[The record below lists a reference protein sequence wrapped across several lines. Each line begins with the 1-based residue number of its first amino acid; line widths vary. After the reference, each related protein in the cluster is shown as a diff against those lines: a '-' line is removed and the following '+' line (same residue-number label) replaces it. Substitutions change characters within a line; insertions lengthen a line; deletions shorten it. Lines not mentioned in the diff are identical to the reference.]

1 LFDISSSGR
10 TAFAAFIEAFFPHD
24 IMRRR
29 ADERQGSG
37 QEAVAAPT
45 RPCGGGARRWL
56 WGTKAHWPDCRRGTT
71 IGRIMPVQEDTN
83 AAEHPAHL
91 TPPRRGA
98 PNGQSRSPAT
108 MKLLRRLGLTYVA
121 TEELTIRRLR
131 HGRGFRYVAADG
143 TPLRGEESQRL
154 AALAVPPAYVDVL
167 YAADPRAHIQAIG
180 RDAAGRLQYRYH
192 PDWQRVREMRKA
204 RRLARLAEVLPQIRR
219 CIARHLGASEP
230 TRAFTLA
237 AVIDLVARSA
247 IRPGSEQYARLRGT
261 RGATVRLC
269 FRAKGGKRVEKEVH
283 APRLAAAVAVL
294 RRLPGRRL
302 FQYRSE
308 DGALRQAS
316 AHDVNRFLRE
326 IAGVEI
332 SLKDFRTLLASVAV
346 LDALACAAPATGKR
360 ARRRQ
365 VLDAIRQAA
374 DDLGNTPAICAK
386 SYVHETVVNAFEDGV
401 LEQFAER
408 LRSSRSNSRSEKVL
422 AQIAAQVRAGA
433 AA

>member
-1 LFDISSSGR
+1 
-10 TAFAAFIEAFFPHD
+10 
-24 IMRRR
+24 
-29 ADERQGSG
+29 
-37 QEAVAAPT
+37 
-45 RPCGGGARRWL
+45 
-56 WGTKAHWPDCRRGTT
+56 
-71 IGRIMPVQEDTN
+71 
-83 AAEHPAHL
+83 
-91 TPPRRGA
+91 
-98 PNGQSRSPAT
+98 
-108 MKLLRRLGLTYVA
+108 
-121 TEELTIRRLR
+121 
-131 HGRGFRYVAADG
+131 
-143 TPLRGEESQRL
+143 
-154 AALAVPPAYVDVL
+154 VPPAYVDGL
-167 YAADPRAHIQAIG
+167 YAADPSAHIQAIG

-219 CIARHLGASEP
+219 SIARHLGASEP

-247 IRPGSEQYARLRGT
+247 IRPCSEQYARLRGT
-261 RGATVRLC
+261 RGAATLLKSNVSVYGETVRLC
-269 FRAKGGKRVEKEVH
+269 FRAKGGKGVEKEVH

-294 RRLPGRRL
+294 RQLPGRRL

-308 DGALRQAS
+308 DGVLRQAS
-316 AHDVNRFLRE
+316 AHDVNRLLRE

-346 LDALACAAPATGKR
+346 LDALASVAPATSKR

-365 VLDAIRQAA
+365 MLDAIRQAA

-401 LEQFAER
+401 LEQFAET

-422 AQIAAQVRAGA
+422 AQIAAQAKAEIA
-433 AA
+433 A